1 MQYLPLVREH
11 PAEIASVLGDVLS
24 EAWAELEKGRGK
36 ALAQA

>member
-1 MQYLPLVREH
+1 
-11 PAEIASVLGDVLS
+11 VLGEVLT